1 MQPVQG
7 QPREAPA
14 VIVHGAGDV
23 AFALE
28 VAAGRPIVL
37 LSAPGAAGYLGVA
50 GFVALLAPRG
60 ALGQG
65 ILDAAAAPGHALAAL
80 RAGVPCVVLAPHLP
94 AWGALA
100 ALAQGLGARLLAAAP
115 PALDLAR
122 VDFHKPQGR
131 VHLARWLDLP

>member
-7 QPREAPA
+7 QPREVPA
-14 VIVHGAGDV
+14 VIIHGARDV

-28 VAAGRPIVL
+28 VAAGRPLAL

-50 GFVALLAPRG
+50 GFLALLAPHG
-60 ALGQG
+60 ALAQG
-65 ILDAAAAPGHALAAL
+65 ILDAGAAPGHALAAL
-80 RAGVPCVVLAPHLP
+80 RAGLPRVVLAPHVP
-94 AWGALA
+94 AWAAMA
-100 ALAQGLGARLLAAAP
+100 ALAEGMGATLLATAP

-122 VDFHKPQGR
+122 VDFEAPRGR